1 MVSVSVD
8 SVALMRR
15 IATATLEINTA
26 LASAKNAPIDKVPAP
41 GWVTTN
47 TPTKPRI
54 KADQRWIPTFSFKT
68 AIDSK
73 VVNSGAE
80 KLIAAAEPRDN
91 VRSAMNMQ
99 VIEPNCDSPR
109 WKCSRQ

>member
-8 SVALMRR
+8 SVALICR
-15 IATATLEINTA
+15 IATATLEIKTA
-26 LASAKNAPIDKVPAP
+26 LASAKKAPIDKVPAP
-41 GWVTTN
+41 GWVTIK

-68 AIDSK
+68 AIDSN

-80 KLIAAAEPRDN
+80 KLIAMADPKDSR
-91 VRSAMNMQ
+91 RKAMSMQ

-109 WKCSRQ
+109 RQCPR

>member
-1 MVSVSVD
+1 
-8 SVALMRR
+8 MRR
-15 IATATLEINTA
+15 IATATLEIKTA
-26 LASAKNAPIDKVPAP
+26 LASAKKAPIDKVPAP
-41 GWVTTN
+41 GWVTTK

-54 KADQRWIPTFSFKT
+54 KADQRWIPTFSFST

-80 KLIAAAEPRDN
+80 KLIAAAEPSDK

-99 VIEPNCDSPR
+99 VIQPNCHRPP
-109 WKCSRQ
+109 WKS